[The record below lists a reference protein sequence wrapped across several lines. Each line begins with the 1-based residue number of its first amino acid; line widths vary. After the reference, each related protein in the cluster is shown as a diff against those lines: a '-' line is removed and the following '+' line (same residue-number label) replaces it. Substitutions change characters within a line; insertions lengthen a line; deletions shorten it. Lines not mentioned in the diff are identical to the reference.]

1 MKLPE
6 EATKQVE
13 ELLCLSGEVSYE
25 GGEYVLA
32 QCSVMC
38 YSQRAESAMYEQEY
52 KSILLALPKERVDR
66 IFEQMK
72 EVIPEE
78 AE

>member
-1 MKLPE
+1 
-6 EATKQVE
+6 
-13 ELLCLSGEVSYE
+13 
-25 GGEYVLA
+25 
-32 QCSVMC
+32 
-38 YSQRAESAMYEQEY
+38 MYEQEY

-66 IFEQMK
+66 IFGQMK